1 MDKIIKNKN
10 IRKLLLRYDR
20 KRNNDIVG
28 KIQTYLKLE
37 DKIIDVGA
45 GLCTVARKLKKTG
58 YDISPVDVKNIS
70 LFDDIIPVVYD
81 GKNIPFKNDSFD
93 TALLITVLHHTH
105 DPKEVLLEAKRV
117 ARKIIVMED
126 TYKGSFQKYLTFAMD
141 SLTNLEFINHPYSH
155 KPDRKWR
162 SLFQEVGL
170 EILDSQSQNYWKFF
184 TSTTYFLQRT

>member
-1 MDKIIKNKN
+1 
-10 IRKLLLRYDR
+10 
-20 KRNNDIVG
+20 
-28 KIQTYLKLE
+28 
-37 DKIIDVGA
+37 
-45 GLCTVARKLKKTG
+45 
-58 YDISPVDVKNIS
+58 
-70 LFDDIIPVVYD
+70 
-81 GKNIPFKNDSFD
+81 
-93 TALLITVLHHTH
+93 
-105 DPKEVLLEAKRV
+105 
-117 ARKIIVMED
+117 VMED